1 MANTVPHLFFTVL
14 LIFSVKAPL
23 CNIFESLRLQ
33 NTLIHGKL
41 KLLNSCFNSINQTF
55 KCIHTLHHYTCSP
68 FVSVVACLLLM
79 HGCKRRDTKRIWQ
92 RSFTCELPYLLAN
105 NTHVSVAQILW
116 NCSFC
121 LAQSVETAA
130 STPSERKQYSTVSK
144 LQGIQCGS
152 ASGLTPSFLFLLL
165 L

>member
-1 MANTVPHLFFTVL
+1 MENTVPHLFFTVL

-33 NTLIHGKL
+33 NTHINGKL

-55 KCIHTLHHYTCSP
+55 KCIQCYTFSP

-92 RSFTCELPYLLAN
+92 RSFTSELPYLLAN
-105 NTHVSVAQILW
+105 NTHVSVARILW